1 MSKSSSARWAALFD
15 WDGVVVDSSCF
26 HERSWELLA
35 RENNRDLPPDH
46 FKKGFGR
53 TNHYIIP
60 HILGWTKEPGEIE
73 RLANRK
79 EQLYRELV
87 AVDGIEPIP
96 GTREWLEELDKAGIP
111 RIIGSSTHRLNIET
125 VLEIASLKRF
135 FSEIVS
141 AEDVTH
147 GKPDPEVFLKAA
159 DKLGMPPEQC
169 VVFEDTH
176 FGIEA
181 ARNGGMKVVALT
193 TTHPEET
200 LKDADLVVDRLDQL
214 CIEQMNLMFS

>member
-1 MSKSSSARWAALFD
+1 MSKTSAARWAALFD

-26 HERSWELLA
+26 HERSWDLLA
-35 RENNRDLPPDH
+35 RENKKDLPPDH

-60 HILGWTKEPGEIE
+60 HILGWTKDPGEIE

-79 EQLYRELV
+79 EELYRQLV

-96 GTREWLEELDKAGIP
+96 GTREWLEELEKAGIP

-159 DKLGMPPEQC
+159 DKLGMPPAQC

-181 ARNGGMKVVALT
+181 ARNAGMKVVALT
-193 TTHPEET
+193 TTHPENT
-200 LKDADLVVDRLDQL
+200 LQDADRVVDRLDQL